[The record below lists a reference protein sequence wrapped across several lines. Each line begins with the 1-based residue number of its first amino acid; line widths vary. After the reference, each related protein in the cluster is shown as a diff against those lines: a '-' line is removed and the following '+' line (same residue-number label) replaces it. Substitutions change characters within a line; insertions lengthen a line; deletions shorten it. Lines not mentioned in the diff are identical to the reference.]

1 MFHAEKEGIEGVT
14 KPIFAGIFAIQQFL
28 EPKRRFHS
36 VDETPVGSTE
46 IRFLDETLG
55 GIEEPVRVDDMIA
68 EIVPNSV
75 MRSFLQRAFR
85 RISREFRHL
94 LETAIADDD
103 ENRGEFRR
111 QSEINVPKSVTSQRC
126 EIGPIFGLGGPETA
140 FFPLGFRLR
149 PQKLRQCLHLAQKRR
164 KGWMGLE
171 AFPTGE
177 EFHRASLSAERVAE
191 REIAGM
197 DGELEGMEEVLLVG
211 RERVVHSRIVL
222 CSLARGGEQGND
234 GK

>member
-1 MFHAEKEGIEGVT
+1 M
-14 KPIFAGIFAIQQFL
+14 
-28 EPKRRFHS
+28 
-36 VDETPVGSTE
+36 
-46 IRFLDETLG
+46 
-55 GIEEPVRVDDMIA
+55 
-68 EIVPNSV
+68 
-75 MRSFLQRAFR
+75 
-85 RISREFRHL
+85 
-94 LETAIADDD
+94 ETAIADDD

-177 EFHRASLSAERVAE
+177 EFHRASLSAERLEE
-191 REIAGM
+191 RNR
-197 DGELEGMEEVLLVG
+197 GEVRCREGDRGNGWRVGGNGGGFVG
-211 RERVVHSRIVL
+211 RERAS
-222 CSLARGGEQGND
+222 
-234 GK
+234 